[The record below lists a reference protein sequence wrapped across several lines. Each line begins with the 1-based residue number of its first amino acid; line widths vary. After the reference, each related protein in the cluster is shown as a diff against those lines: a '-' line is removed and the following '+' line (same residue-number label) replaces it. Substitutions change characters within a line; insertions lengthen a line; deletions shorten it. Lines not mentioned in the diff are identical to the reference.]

1 MSKLS
6 DNLHKLFRPGTVL
19 ATFTYALIGVVIAVL
34 FMAIGF
40 WKTLMILVFAAIG
53 ALIGAFGN
61 RKDEIAKEIKDKAA
75 AIKVSTKKAD
85 SAVVAVEET
94 AETEEAADTEVEEEA
109 EPEVEEVVEETE
121 EAASEDAAKENN

>member
-6 DNLHKLFRPGTVL
+6 DNLHKLFRPGTAL

-61 RKDEIAKEIKDKAA
+61 RKDEIAKEIKEKAA
-75 AIKVSTKKAD
+75 AIKVPTKKDAA
-85 SAVVAVEET
+85 AVEAVEES
-94 AETEEAADTEVEEEA
+94 AETEEAADVEVEEEA
-109 EPEVEEVVEETE
+109 ETDMEEVVEETE